1 MEEVFTPE
9 QLFAFKRSF
18 DLFDTSNEGL
28 IPFDKLQVLLKSIGQ
43 KPTPEDIIA
52 YKNEFDADNRGFL
65 NFDAFKDIMSERFRK
80 DDKATAI
87 LAAFKVFDKENSG
100 NVKCDDLRD
109 AILSLSDLLNDEQ
122 VDEMM
127 KDLDPEATGAFN
139 YVDLVKE
146 MMEVKALAKPD
157 A

>member
-18 DLFDTSNEGL
+18 DLFDASNEGL
-28 IPFDKLQVLLKSIGQ
+28 IPFDKLQVLLRSIGQ
-43 KPTPEDIIA
+43 KPTTEDILA
-52 YKNEFDADNRGFL
+52 YKNEFDADNRGYL
-65 NFDAFKDIMSERFRK
+65 NFDAFKDIMTERFRK

-87 LAAFKVFDKENSG
+87 LAAFKIFDKENSG

>member
-18 DLFDTSNEGL
+18 DLFDASNEGL
-28 IPFDKLQVLLKSIGQ
+28 IPFDKLQVLLRSIGQ
-43 KPTPEDIIA
+43 KPTSEDLIA
-52 YKNEFDADNRGFL
+52 YKNEFDADNRGYL
-65 NFDAFKDIMSERFRK
+65 NFDAFKDIMNERFRK

>member
-18 DLFDTSNEGL
+18 DLFDASNEGL
-28 IPFDKLQVLLKSIGQ
+28 IPFDKLQVLLRSIGQ
-43 KPTPEDIIA
+43 KPTSEDIVA
-52 YKNEFDADNRGFL
+52 YKNEFDADNRGYL
-65 NFDAFKDIMSERFRK
+65 NFDAFKDIMTERFRK

>member
-1 MEEVFTPE
+1 MEEAFTSE
-9 QLFAFKRSF
+9 QLFAFKKSF

-28 IPFDKLQVLLKSIGQ
+28 IPFDKLQVLLRSIGQ

-52 YKNEFDADNRGFL
+52 YKNEFDADNRGYL
-65 NFDAFKDIMSERFRK
+65 NFDAFKDIMYERFRK
-80 DDKATAI
+80 DDKATEI
-87 LAAFKVFDKENSG
+87 LGAFKVFDKENTG

-127 KDLDPEATGAFN
+127 KDLDPEASGAFN

-146 MMEVKALAKPD
+146 MMEVKALAKPE